1 MRGIFDP
8 QNTFWRTVAFVCD
21 FVGLSLCWL
30 LCCIPIV
37 TSGAATC
44 ALYDAVY
51 RGLRTGEE
59 IRVYGRFFS
68 TFKREL
74 KTGVLATLPFLLLG
88 AVYAIFWRVA
98 FLVAIGGNDFAG
110 ALVYAY
116 QVVFCIPVMVWAVAM
131 ATLSRFT
138 FKTKELLGTACKL
151 VFSDLPMAIA
161 VAVILAVGLKLMSW
175 WFISGI
181 FAPALM
187 AYLCSFPVE
196 KIFAP
201 FLPEE
206 AEDEYDEE

>member
-30 LCCIPIV
+30 LCCVPIV

-51 RGLRTGEE
+51 HGLRKGDEV
-59 IRVYGRFFS
+59 RVYGRFFS

-74 KTGVLATLPFLLLG
+74 KVGVFATLPFLLIA
-88 AVYAIFWRVA
+88 AVYAVFWRVA
-98 FLVAIGGNDFAG
+98 FLVAVGGSDFAG

-116 QVVFCIPVMVWAVAM
+116 QVVFCIPVMIWVISM

-151 VFSDLPMAIA
+151 VFTNLPAA
-161 VAVILAVGLKLMSW
+161 LVVAVILALGLKLMSW
-175 WFISGI
+175 WFISCI
-181 FAPALM
+181 FTPALM
-187 AYLCSFPVE
+187 AYLCSFFIE

-201 FLPEE
+201 FLHEEE
-206 AEDEYDEE
+206 AEEME